1 MHRKLPLILS
11 LLALLLAPA
20 RAQESLFNGKDLSG
34 WKGLPQFWSVKDG
47 VIVGETTKEN
57 PTKGNTFLIWQGGEV
72 ADFEITA
79 EVRFQGNNSGVQYRS
94 EIVDEANF
102 VLKGYQADLHP
113 AQNYFGMLYGEK
125 LGKRGIIAQRGQ
137 RVEVGP
143 DGTPK
148 VVGEVGDKTELKDWE
163 WNTLRVIAVGN
174 RLLHQINDVT
184 TVDITDRHPE
194 ALAKG
199 AIGLQLHAGPPMR
212 VEYKNIQFRK
222 LSDSE
227 GQGVL
232 KQAIETS
239 AKKANPNAKPAA
251 ANAGAKG
258 KGKAASGAGAPA
270 PRIAY
275 QWITTGPLPTWI
287 WRADKVDDEW
297 IYLRKSFDVAGEV
310 KSAKLYATCD
320 NELELWVN
328 GESAGRAPD
337 WGAPILNPAA
347 TKLLKT
353 GKNVIAAKARNRGGA
368 AAFVLKLEVETTDGK
383 KTTVLSEP
391 DWKLSLTE
399 ADGWKTAA
407 FDDASWTGKLKAH
420 GKFGVQPWGVAGID
434 GPGGGGGGG
443 SSPLDPADITV
454 AEGFKVELLY
464 TVPKEEQGS
473 WVSLTTDPQGRFL
486 ASDQGDKGLYRIEVS
501 DSADGPKVGVEKM
514 PAPVSGAHGLVWA
527 FDALWFN
534 KSGGKLHRVTDS
546 DGDGKLDKAEEMPS
560 ATGGGEHGNH
570 AVILTEDG
578 SQLYVDGGNHTDL
591 PPAEALSGSRVKGWQ
606 EDHVLPRMWDARGH
620 ARGRLAPGGWVTRF
634 DPKTQKHEL
643 YCIGFRNQY
652 DIALNQHGDLFT
664 YDADMEW
671 DMGMP
676 WYRPTRINH
685 VVSGGDY
692 GWRSGSGK
700 WPAYYED
707 SLPPVVDI
715 GPGSPTGVASGLGTK
730 FPAKY
735 QNAIYAL
742 DWTFG
747 TIYAIHLQADGA
759 GYAGKAEPF
768 VYGAPLPVTDAIV
781 GKDGALYFTIGGR
794 NTQSALYRVTYTAPL
809 GKDEAVAEPKE
820 VTAAR
825 ALRREL
831 EAFHGKENAAAIEKA
846 WPHLASPDR
855 FLRNAARVAVESQ
868 PVASWADQVLAATDP
883 QTRITGAVAL
893 ARQGE
898 AAAHGAKLTA
908 ALLEMDPATLTEP
921 QLLGWL
927 RAWQLNLIRFGKP
940 EGGIREK
947 VVAKLDALLP
957 AKSANANVELVNLL
971 VSLEAPSVIEKALTL
986 IENPGAPEI
995 PDWAELVT
1003 RNAGYGG
1010 TIKAMLDNY
1019 PPIRGI
1025 AYAFALRNQKT
1036 GWTLEQRRRYFA
1048 FLNAASKHPGGASFG
1063 GFLANTRDEALAL
1076 APNDQV
1082 AALKDVTGVSYQAVP
1097 DFAITPPKGP
1107 GQVWTVESG
1116 MKHANG
1122 GQFRNAS
1129 FENGRSLFHAVGC
1142 GACHRMAGFGGD
1154 IGPDVTSIRNKFDAA
1169 YVLESIIEPSKVI
1182 SDQYGSSSVT
1192 TKSGAVHTGLVVE
1205 RGDDLE
1211 VYPPDPKGAPAKLK
1225 RSDVAKVERVPVSQM
1240 PPGLINLLNGDELR
1254 DLMAYLMSAGDPK
1267 DKVYGK

>member
-1 MHRKLPLILS
+1 MHRKLPLFVLGI
-11 LLALLLAPA
+11 LALIVPVQ
-20 RAQESLFNGKDLSG
+20 AQESLFNGKDLSG

-47 VIVGETTKEN
+47 VIVGETTAEN
-57 PTKGNTFLIWQGGEV
+57 PTKGNTFLVWQGGEV

-79 EVRFQGNNSGVQYRS
+79 EVRFKGNNSGLQYRS
-94 EIVDEANF
+94 KIVDEANF
-102 VLKGYQADLHP
+102 VLAGYQADLHP
-113 AQNYFGMLYGEK
+113 SQNYFGMLYGEK

-148 VVGEVGDKTELKDWE
+148 VVGEVGDKTELKEWE
-163 WNTLRVIAVGN
+163 WNTLKVVAVGN
-174 RLLHQINDVT
+174 RLLHQINGVT
-184 TVDITDRHPE
+184 TVDITDSHPE

-199 AIGLQLHAGPPMR
+199 VIGLQLHAGPPMR

-232 KQAIETS
+232 KKAIEDS
-239 AKKANPNAKPAA
+239 AKAANPNAKPAA
-251 ANAGAKG
+251 ANAKG
-258 KGKAASGAGAPA
+258 KGKGAPGAAAPA

-275 QWITTGPLPTWI
+275 QWITTQPLSSWI

-337 WGAPILNPAA
+337 WGNPILNPAA

-353 GKNVIAAKARNRGGA
+353 GKNVIAARARNRGGA
-368 AAFVLKLEVETTDGK
+368 AAFTLKLEYETTDGK
-383 KTTVLSEP
+383 KATVISEP

-399 ADGWKTAA
+399 ADGWKTVA

-420 GKFGVQPWGVAGID
+420 GKFGMGPWGIAGID

-443 SSPLDPADITV
+443 SSPLEPAEIHVVD
-454 AEGFKVELLY
+454 GFKVELLY

-473 WVSLTTDPQGRFL
+473 WVALTTDDKGRLL
-486 ASDQGDKGLYRIEVS
+486 ASDQGDKGLYRIDVS
-501 DSADGPKVGVEKM
+501 GAEAKVEKM
-514 PAPVSGAHGLVWA
+514 PVAVSGGQGMVWA

-560 ATGGGEHGNH
+560 STGGGEHGNH

-578 SQLYVDGGNHTDL
+578 TQLYVDGGNHTDL
-591 PPAEALSGSRVKGWQ
+591 PPAESISGSRVKGWQ
-606 EDHVLPRMWDARGH
+606 EDHILPRMWDAKGH

-652 DIALNQHGDLFT
+652 DIALNQNGDLFT

-671 DMGMP
+671 DMGTP
-676 WYRPTRINH
+676 WYRPTRICQ

-715 GPGSPTGVASGLGTK
+715 GPGSPTGVASGLGAK

-747 TIYAIHLQADGA
+747 TIYAIHLEAQGA
-759 GYAGKAEPF
+759 GYTGKAEPF
-768 VYGAPLPVTDAIV
+768 VFGAPLPVTDAIV
-781 GKDGALYFTIGGR
+781 GKDGAMYFTIGGR
-794 NTQSALYRVTYTAPL
+794 DTQSALYRVTYTKEI
-809 GKDEAVAEPKE
+809 GKEEAVAEPKE
-820 VTAAR
+820 ITEAR
-825 ALRREL
+825 TLRREL
-831 EAFHGKENAAAIEKA
+831 EAFHGKENAAALEKA
-846 WPHLASPDR
+846 WPHLASTDR

-868 PVASWADQVLAATDP
+868 PVAQWADKVLTATDP

-893 ARQGE
+893 ARQGDT
-898 AAAHGAKLTA
+898 AAHGAKLTA
-908 ALLEMDPATLTEP
+908 ALLEMDAASLTES
-921 QLLGWL
+921 QLLGYL
-927 RAWQLNLIRFGKP
+927 RAWQLNLIRLGKP
-940 EGGIREK
+940 EGGTREK
-947 VVAKLDALLP
+947 VVAKLDAILP

-971 VSLEAPSVIEKALTL
+971 VALEAPSVIEKALTL

-1003 RNAGYGG
+1003 RNQGYGRS
-1010 TIKAMLDNY
+1010 IQAMLDDY

-1025 AYAFALRNQKT
+1025 AFAFALRNQKS
-1036 GWTLEQRRRYFA
+1036 GWTLDQRRRYFT
-1048 FLNAASKHPGGASFG
+1048 FLNAAAKHPGGASFG
-1063 GFLANTRDEALAL
+1063 GFLTNTRDEALAH
-1076 APNDQV
+1076 APNDQLI
-1082 AALKDVTGVSYQAVP
+1082 ALKDITGVSYQAVP

-1107 GQVWTVESG
+1107 GQVWTIESAS
-1116 MKHANG
+1116 KHANG
-1122 GQFRNAS
+1122 GQFRNANY
-1129 FENGRSLFHAVGC
+1129 ENGRSLFHAVGC

-1154 IGPDVTSIRNKFDAA
+1154 IGPDVTSIRNKFDVA
-1169 YVLESIIEPSKVI
+1169 YVLESILDPSKVI

-1192 TKSGAVHTGLVVE
+1192 TKSGTVHTGLVVE

-1211 VYPPDPKGAPAKLK
+1211 IYPPDPKGEPVKMK
-1225 RSDVAKVERVPVSQM
+1225 RTDVAKIESVPVSQM
-1240 PPGLINLLNGDELR
+1240 PPGLINLLNGDEVR

>member
-1 MHRKLPLILS
+1 MHRKLPLLLG
-11 LLALLLAPA
+11 LLACFGPLQ
-20 RAQESLFNGKDLSG
+20 AQESLFNGKDLSG
-34 WKGLPQFWSVKDG
+34 WKGLPQFWTVKDG
-47 VIVGETTKEN
+47 VLVGETTKEN
-57 PTKGNTFLIWQGGEV
+57 PTKGNTFLVWQGGEV

-79 EVRFQGNNSGVQYRS
+79 EVRFQGNNSGIQYRS
-94 EIVDEANF
+94 KIVDEANF
-102 VLKGYQADLHP
+102 VLAGYQADLHP
-113 AQNYFGMLYGEK
+113 SQNYFGMLYGEK

-137 RVEVGP
+137 RVEVDP
-143 DGTPK
+143 DGTSK
-148 VVGEVGDKTELKDWE
+148 VVGTVGDKTELKDWE

-174 RLLHQINDVT
+174 RLLHQINNVT
-184 TVDITDRHPE
+184 TVDITDSHPE

-199 AIGLQLHAGPPMR
+199 VIGLQLHAGPPMR

-232 KQAIETS
+232 KKAIEDS
-239 AKKANPNAKPAA
+239 AKAAKPNAKPVAA
-251 ANAGAKG
+251 DAKAKG
-258 KGKAASGAGAPA
+258 QGTIA
-270 PRIAY
+270 PRVAY
-275 QWITTGPLPTWI
+275 QWITDQPLSTWI

-297 IYLRKSFDVAGEV
+297 IYLRKSFEIVGDV
-310 KSAKLYATCD
+310 KSARLYATCD

-337 WGAPILNPAA
+337 WGNPILNPAA

-353 GKNVIAAKARNRGGA
+353 GKNVIAAKARNRGGS
-368 AAFVLKLEVETTDGK
+368 AAFTLKLEYETTDGK
-383 KTTVLSEP
+383 KATVISEP
-391 DWKLSLTE
+391 DWKLSLSE

-407 FDDASWTGKLKAH
+407 FDDASWTGKLKAQ
-420 GKFGVQPWGVAGID
+420 GKFGVGPWGIAGID
-434 GPGGGGGGG
+434 GPGGGGGRGG
-443 SSPLDPADITV
+443 ISPLEPSDITV
-454 AEGFKVELLY
+454 ADGFQVELLY

-473 WVSLTTDPQGRFL
+473 WVSLTTDDRGRLF
-486 ASDQGDKGLYRIEVS
+486 ASDQGDRGLYRIDVS
-501 DSADGPKVGVEKM
+501 GDAATVKKM
-514 PAPVSGAHGLVWA
+514 PVEISGAHGLAWA

-534 KSGGKLHRVTDS
+534 KSGGRLHRITDS
-546 DGDGKLDKAEEMPS
+546 DGDGELDKAEEVPS

-591 PPAEALSGSRVKGWQ
+591 PPAEAVSGSRVKGWQ
-606 EDHVLPRMWDARGH
+606 EDHILPRMWDAKGH
-620 ARGRLAPGGWVTRF
+620 ARGRLAPGGWVSRF
-634 DPKTQKHEL
+634 DPTTQKHEIQ
-643 YCIGFRNQY
+643 CIGFRNQY
-652 DIALNQHGDLFT
+652 DIALNRHGDLFT

-671 DMGMP
+671 DMGTP
-676 WYRPTRINH
+676 WYRPTRICQ

-715 GPGSPTGVASGLGTK
+715 GPGSPTGVASGLGAK

-747 TIYAIHLQADGA
+747 TIYAIHLEARGA

-768 VYGAPLPVTDAIV
+768 VFGAPLPVTDAIV
-781 GKDGALYFTIGGR
+781 GKDGALYFTTGGR
-794 NTQSALYRVTYTAPL
+794 NTQSALYRVTYTDPIPL
-809 GKDEAVAEPKE
+809 EEALAEDPAITE
-820 VTAAR
+820 AR
-825 ALRREL
+825 TLRREL
-831 EAFHGKENAAAIEKA
+831 ETFHGKEDVAAIARA
-846 WPHLASPDR
+846 WPHLASTDR

-868 PVASWADQVLAATDP
+868 PVAQWADKVLTATDP

-893 ARQGE
+893 ARQGD
-898 AAAHGAKLTA
+898 AAAHGLKLTT
-908 ALLEMDPATLTEP
+908 ALLEVDATRLTEP

-927 RAWQLNLIRFGKP
+927 RAWQLNLIRLGKP
-940 EGGIREK
+940 AGADRAK
-947 VVAKLDALLP
+947 VVAKLDSLLP
-957 AKSANANVELVNLL
+957 AKSADANVELVNLL
-971 VSLEAPSVIEKALTL
+971 VALEANSVIEKALTL

-1003 RNAGYGG
+1003 RNQGYGRS
-1010 TIKAMLDNY
+1010 IQAMLDDY

-1025 AYAFALRNQKT
+1025 AYALALRNQKS
-1036 GWTLEQRRRYFA
+1036 GWTLDQRRRFFT
-1048 FLNAASKHPGGASFG
+1048 FLNAAAKHPGGASYG
-1063 GFLANTRDEALAL
+1063 GFLTNIRDEALAH
-1076 APNDQV
+1076 APNDQMI
-1082 AALKDVTGVSYQAVP
+1082 ALKDITGVSYQAMP

-1107 GQVWTVESG
+1107 GQAWTIESA
-1116 MKHANG
+1116 MKHANS

-1154 IGPDVTSIRNKFDAA
+1154 IGPDVTSIRNKFDAS
-1169 YVLESIIEPSKVI
+1169 YVLESIIDPSKVI

-1211 VYPPDPKGAPAKLK
+1211 VYPSDPKGEPVRMK
-1225 RSDVAKVERVPVSQM
+1225 RGDVAKIEGVPVSQM
-1240 PPGLINLLNGDELR
+1240 PPGLINLLNGDEVR